1 MFKRA
6 QLASAVLFALS
17 AQPLYAQDTDSMPSE
32 DEVEVIDV
40 RGVKASLNSAQNMK
54 MNASNISDVIVA
66 QDIGKLPDNSVAAAL
81 QRVTGIQVARTNGEV
96 AQVLIRGL
104 PDIVTTMSGRNIF
117 TTTGRSISLSDIPAD
132 LVYSV
137 DVKKSISAADIEGGM
152 AGSIDIQLR
161 RER

>member
-54 MNASNISDVIVA
+54 MNASNISDVIVMVE
-66 QDIGKLPDNSVAAAL
+66 I
-81 QRVTGIQVARTNGEV
+81 
-96 AQVLIRGL
+96 
-104 PDIVTTMSGRNIF
+104 
-117 TTTGRSISLSDIPAD
+117 
-132 LVYSV
+132 
-137 DVKKSISAADIEGGM
+137 
-152 AGSIDIQLR
+152 
-161 RER
+161 

>member
-54 MNASNISDVIVA
+54 MNAGEKSERAI
-66 QDIGKLPDNSVAAAL
+66 KKHAAEWIKAN
-81 QRVTGIQVARTNGEV
+81 QSTFDSWI
-96 AQVLIRGL
+96 
-104 PDIVTTMSGRNIF
+104 
-117 TTTGRSISLSDIPAD
+117 
-132 LVYSV
+132 
-137 DVKKSISAADIEGGM
+137 K
-152 AGSIDIQLR
+152 
-161 RER
+161 